1 MPLPQ
6 TTFLATWREPGE
18 VAVRAAWA
26 SRAAGADLRT
36 TVEAGLIAC
45 ELDEELLAIG
55 LGALPNAEGDV
66 ELDASMMDGAN
77 LATGAVCAVRDIVP
91 VISVARK
98 VMEETPHV
106 MLAGDQ
112 ARRFAIAHGFE
123 PQDLSRPVSR
133 ERYAAWRT
141 TQTAFSASDYVHT
154 AKDGDGQHLG
164 DTVTVLAQETPGHV
178 VAASST
184 SGIMWKIIAG
194 RVGDSPIVG
203 AGIYADDEVGC
214 AGATGLGEEL
224 WKAVASFRTTEAM
237 RRGLSAQEACEET
250 VLQMVRR
257 QPGSTAVPC
266 VVLALR
272 SDGDFGAATTAGEFV
287 LWVCRDG
294 EFESRVVTPLDR

>member
-1 MPLPQ
+1 MSSPQ
-6 TTFLATWREPGE
+6 TTLLATWREPGE
-18 VAVRAAWA
+18 VAVRAAWERRA
-26 SRAAGADLRT
+26 SGADLRT

-66 ELDASMMDGAN
+66 ELDASMMDGAT
-77 LATGAVCAVRDIVP
+77 LAAGAVCAVRDIVP
-91 VISVARK
+91 VISVARL

-106 MLAGDQ
+106 MVAGDQ
-112 ARRFAIAHGFE
+112 ARRFAIAHGFK
-123 PQDLSRPVSR
+123 PQDLRRPIAQA
-133 ERYAAWRT
+133 RYEDWRK
-141 TQTAFSASDYVHT
+141 TQTTFSAGDYVHT
-154 AKDGDGQHLG
+154 AKEVSGQHSG
-164 DTVTVLAQETPGHV
+164 DTVTILAQETPGHV

-184 SGIMWKIIAG
+184 SGIAWKLPG

-203 AGIYADDEVGC
+203 AGIYADDDVGC

-237 RRGLSAQEACEET
+237 RRGLTAQEACDET

-257 QPGSTAVPC
+257 QPGSTAVAC

-272 SDGDFGAATTAGEFV
+272 NDGDFGAATTAGEFV
-287 LWVCRDG
+287 LWICRDG
-294 EFESRVVTPLDR
+294 VFESRAVTPLDL